1 MLKKLSR
8 SKWVFPTPL
17 PPSRLCLILQ
27 LIPIPVNWA
36 AIPDTAHGQEWR
48 CFQEGKKKKDAVQM
62 QLQYL
67 TGFPIFLSVYI
78 KFIEMC
84 VHKNCNIRSAV
95 IQSLKG
101 DLRTSAAPTTVCRR
115 SSNVPGIHRTL
126 CTYLLMDALAI
137 NRRVQ
142 IAVVLE
148 IRCSY
153 K

>member
-1 MLKKLSR
+1 MGLPHTLTPFQTPSDIAAHSYSSELGCNTRYGPWTGVALFSR
-8 SKWVFPTPL
+8 
-17 PPSRLCLILQ
+17 R
-27 LIPIPVNWA
+27 
-36 AIPDTAHGQEWR
+36 
-48 CFQEGKKKKDAVQM
+48 KKKRCCTNAIAV
-62 QLQYL
+62 LNRIPK
-67 TGFPIFLSVYI
+67 FFLVYI
-78 KFIEMC
+78 TFIEMC

>member
-1 MLKKLSR
+1 MDRSGAVFKK
-8 SKWVFPTPL
+8 
-17 PPSRLCLILQ
+17 
-27 LIPIPVNWA
+27 
-36 AIPDTAHGQEWR
+36 E
-48 CFQEGKKKKDAVQM
+48 KKKDAVQM

-84 VHKNCNIRSAV
+84 VHKKFNVRSAV

>member
-1 MLKKLSR
+1 MGLPHTLTPFQTLSD
-8 SKWVFPTPL
+8 
-17 PPSRLCLILQ
+17 I
-27 LIPIPVNWA
+27 
-36 AIPDTAHGQEWR
+36 TAHPYFSELGCNTRYGPWTGVALFSR
-48 CFQEGKKKKDAVQM
+48 RKKKRCCTNAIAV
-62 QLQYL
+62 LNRIPNFCL
-67 TGFPIFLSVYI
+67 VYI
-78 KFIEMC
+78 KFIEMR

-95 IQSLKG
+95 IQALKG

-115 SSNVPGIHRTL
+115 SSNVPGTHRTL

>member
-1 MLKKLSR
+1 MGLPHTLTPFQTLSG
-8 SKWVFPTPL
+8 
-17 PPSRLCLILQ
+17 I
-27 LIPIPVNWA
+27 
-36 AIPDTAHGQEWR
+36 TAHSYSSELGCNTRYGPWTGVALFSR
-48 CFQEGKKKKDAVQM
+48 RKKKRCCTNAIAV
-62 QLQYL
+62 LNRIPK
-67 TGFPIFLSVYI
+67 FFLVYI